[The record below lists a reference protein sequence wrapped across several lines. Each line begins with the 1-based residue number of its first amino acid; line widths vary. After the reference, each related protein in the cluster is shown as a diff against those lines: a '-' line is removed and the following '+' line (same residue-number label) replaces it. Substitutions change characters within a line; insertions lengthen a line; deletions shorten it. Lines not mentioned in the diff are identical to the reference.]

1 MTALQ
6 PTPLRQYGFWRLV
19 LDEAQVV
26 ANSASKGASTVAD
39 IVRRHAW
46 VVTGDVI
53 TRCATFPERRKTYCR
68 DEERVHP
75 SSATIRF
82 RRGLLSVE

>member
-1 MTALQ
+1 MSSVQ

-26 ANSASKGASTVAD
+26 ANSASKGARTVAN

-46 VVTGDVI
+46 VVTGDV
-53 TRCATFPERRKTYCR
+53 T
-68 DEERVHP
+68 VH
-75 SSATIRF
+75 F
-82 RRGLLSVE
+82 